1 LTINA
6 PPIGRSSVLDRI
18 RSVPIRPAWFGVA
31 ALALITTYYVAE
43 GSAFHLF
50 ILNACLLAVIGAI
63 ALNLL
68 MGTAGLVS
76 IGNSAFLAVG
86 AFSAVFAIKSGVPFP
101 GDLVVGALAAAAAGA
116 VIGLPA
122 LRLRGLY
129 LALATLA
136 GFFIVQYFATLYQ
149 SRGKGGG
156 SGGFYVPVL
165 FQDQGYTGGQQY
177 WAWTLL
183 VIVSVL
189 VLIATRLGAERSGR
203 AWRLI
208 RDHEIVAHTM
218 GIPVTRYKMI
228 AFALSSALIGFQGAL
243 AAHLSGS
250 VSVDQYTLA
259 LAIAYIA
266 MVLIGGLDSVLG
278 AVIGAFVVT
287 ALPTVMPVLM
297 TSVLGR
303 LPIASQGP
311 AVAEILYGLLVII
324 FIVSSQQG
332 IVGLLRNIIRRSRLL
347 SAGARRIEGAA
358 RRSA

>member
-1 LTINA
+1 MSVSA
-6 PPIGRSSVLDRI
+6 PIAPRSERGLAQLRRVRI
-18 RSVPIRPAWFGVA
+18 RSVWYGIAILA
-31 ALALITTYYVAE
+31 AITAYFVVE

-50 ILNACLLAVIGAI
+50 VLNTCLLAVIGAV

-86 AFSAVFAIKSGVPFP
+86 AFSAVFALKSGIPFP
-101 GDLVVGALAAAAAGA
+101 GDLVFAALAAAAAGL

-136 GFFIVQYFATLYQ
+136 GFFIVGYFANEYQ
-149 SRGKGGG
+149 SKAKGGG
-156 SGGFYVPVL
+156 PGGFFVPVL
-165 FQDQGYTGGQQY
+165 YQAQGFIGGQQY

-183 VIVSVL
+183 VVAAVVIL
-189 VLIATRLGAERSGR
+189 GATRLSADRSGR
-203 AWRLI
+203 AWRMI

-218 GIPVTRYKMI
+218 GIAVTRYKMA
-228 AFALSSALIGFQGAL
+228 AFAISSALIGFQGAL

-250 VSVDQYTLA
+250 VTIENFTLG
-259 LAIAYIA
+259 LAIAYVA

-287 ALPTVMPVLM
+287 GLPTAVPLVITAVSGPLS
-297 TSVLGR
+297 T
-303 LPIASQGP
+303 ASQAP
-311 AVAEILYGLLVII
+311 ALAVIIYGLLVIV
-324 FIVSSQQG
+324 FITSSPQG
-332 IVGLLRNIIRRSRLL
+332 IVGLLRNLRRSRLATTAVTNL
-347 SAGARRIEGAA
+347 RR
-358 RRSA
+358 RVNV